1 MTGSLLSTY
10 TARARPRALSLI
22 GHVSRMDVDNIQ
34 PVTMRH
40 LCERFRNKRP
50 SPPAK
55 VGREFHLMSGYGYP
69 QKANRRLVGD
79 APNNNSCS
87 GPPSKSAKSRSSQG
101 CSERGSAKSLW
112 SASALAGNGTTA
124 WEDINAISSTAPCV
138 APPTAEAGRGS
149 MLAPMLARFS
159 EFTAKAG
166 AGTEG
171 ALTTAEILATKAS

>member
-1 MTGSLLSTY
+1 MNWSE
-10 TARARPRALSLI
+10 I
-22 GHVSRMDVDNIQ
+22 
-34 PVTMRH
+34 
-40 LCERFRNKRP
+40 KRP
-50 SPPAK
+50 CSSSACAM
-55 VGREFHLMSGYGYP
+55 RSSYHL
-69 QKANRRLVGD
+69 RLVGD

-124 WEDINAISSTAPCV
+124 WEDINAVSSTAPCV

-171 ALTTAEILATKAS
+171 ALTTAEILATKACARGNQ